1 MDLTLA
7 QEYADGMVLPSLLI
21 RRLYLA
27 IPDKHVG
34 PSGHCQFNHAGV
46 LPAFGFVL

>member
-7 QEYADGMVLPSLLI
+7 QECADGMVLSSLLI

-27 IPDKHVG
+27 IPDERGG
-34 PSGHCQFNHAGV
+34 PSGHCQFNGAEV
-46 LPAFGFVL
+46 LPAFSFV